1 MTETTEEKTQHTCS
15 GKGCFCQG
23 AGPLLSEFVRR
34 MGPPE
39 GAKRHFDAARV
50 EFLKGL
56 RAMIDARIEDLS
68 KAEPKGTK
76 LNVE

>member
-1 MTETTEEKTQHTCS
+1 MTETEEKTEHTCS
-15 GKGCFCQG
+15 GKECLCQG

-50 EFLKGL
+50 EFLKGV
-56 RAMIDARIEDLS
+56 RAMIDARIDDLS

>member
-1 MTETTEEKTQHTCS
+1 MTETEEKTQHTCS
-15 GKGCFCQG
+15 GRGCLCQG

-34 MGPPE
+34 MGPPA

-50 EFLKGL
+50 EFLKGM
-56 RAMIDARIEDLS
+56 RAMIDARIDDLS
-68 KAEPKGTK
+68 KAGTKGTK